1 MSAFRSAD
9 WLRAKSNGLLVRP
22 WVFCSTMEL
31 SEEQVVGVHVEFWE
45 VFLQFD
51 MLFFR
56 KEIRKFFPLQYF
68 TVPLISLV
76 GSRSETVLLW
86 DPVEQYME
94 VGKHLR
100 VRANSGCEAGL

>member
-1 MSAFRSAD
+1 MSAFKSAD

-45 VFLQFD
+45 VLLQFD
-51 MLFFR
+51 IVFFR
-56 KEIRKFFPLQYF
+56 NPEVLSTSIF

-76 GSRSETVLLW
+76 GLRSETVFLW